1 MKRKT
6 TILLADDHAI
16 MRQGLKSILRFQRD
30 FAIVGEAEDGADAVT
45 KVGELHP
52 DVVIMDLIMPNM
64 DGATATKLIRSQHP
78 ETKVLILTSFP
89 DSADMANAIEN
100 GASGAISKTASKE
113 ELFRCLRNIIDGT
126 SAITPDV
133 AKSLDET
140 NDIPQMTDRQK
151 EILQSFTRGLTNGDI
166 AQLLGISTSCVKFH
180 ILAIFRK
187 LGAANRTEA
196 VSIAQRKHLLK
207 I

>member
-1 MKRKT
+1 MDKIR
-6 TILLADDHAI
+6 ILIADDHAI
-16 MRQGLKSILRFQRD
+16 VRMGLATLLGAQD
-30 FAIVGEAEDGADAVT
+30 GLEVVGEASNGEQAVT
-45 KVGELHP
+45 RALKLSP
-52 DVVIMDLIMPNM
+52 DVVIMDLVMPNM
-64 DGATATKLIRSQHP
+64 DGAKATKLIKSAHP
-78 ETKVLILTSFP
+78 ETKVVILTSFP
-89 DSADMANAIEN
+89 DSADMASAIEN